1 MKEIHYLEIGS
12 FFEIETIVITT
23 GVIEAEADHL
33 DAVITAADHV
43 LTMKIDLTG
52 GTMEEE
58 IEEIV
63 VVVTVIIADPDHQSV
78 AASVTI
84 TWVEVLATATIIEEV
99 EVEEQMPP

>member
-1 MKEIHYLEIGS
+1 
-12 FFEIETIVITT
+12 
-23 GVIEAEADHL
+23 VIEAEADHL

-58 IEEIV
+58 EIEEIV
-63 VVVTVIIADPDHQSV
+63 VVVTDIIADPDHQWE

>member
-1 MKEIHYLEIGS
+1 M
-12 FFEIETIVITT
+12 
-23 GVIEAEADHL
+23 IEAEADHL

-58 IEEIV
+58 EIEEIV
-63 VVVTVIIADPDHQSV
+63 VVVTDIIADPDHQWE